1 MTNKQARSTFYVV
14 RVDGDPRDTHAEDT
28 LEGALELAM
37 ADEGSTVEW
46 GMVRACDAG
55 EARLMEPE
63 VWALYVPSAEG
74 GAS

>member
-14 RVDGDPRDTHAEDT
+14 RVDGDPKDTHAGES
-28 LEGALELAM
+28 LESALELAM
-37 ADEGSTVEW
+37 PDDGSTVEW
-46 GMVRACDAG
+46 GMVRAFDAG

-63 VWALYVPSAEG
+63 VWALVVPSTEG